1 MQYNQIKNTQHSKFL
16 NLWDANQKLY
26 KLHIQDKKRIEKEKR
41 KKNKIQRNSLL
52 SASHLLGLNVWHF

>member
-41 KKNKIQRNSLL
+41 KKKKIQKN
-52 SASHLLGLNVWHF
+52 

>member
-26 KLHIQDKKRIEKEKR
+26 KLHIQDKKKNKKGKEKEK
-41 KKNKIQRNSLL
+41 KIQEN
-52 SASHLLGLNVWHF
+52 

>member
-41 KKNKIQRNSLL
+41 KKKKSKKTNFSV
-52 SASHLLGLNVWHF
+52 HHTYWD